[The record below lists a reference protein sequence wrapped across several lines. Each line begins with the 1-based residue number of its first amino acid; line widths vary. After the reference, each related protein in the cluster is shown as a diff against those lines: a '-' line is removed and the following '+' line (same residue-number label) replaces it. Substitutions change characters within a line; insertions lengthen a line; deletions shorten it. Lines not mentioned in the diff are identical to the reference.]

1 MVHTRLDETQ
11 IKELFKQALVELL
24 QERKDL
30 FYELAAEIVED
41 FALLRATKEG
51 EETAT
56 VGRDQVFRFK
66 ARHSLES
73 PPR

>member
-1 MVHTRLDETQ
+1 MAHTRLDETQ

-41 FALLRATKEG
+41 FALLRAIKEG

-56 VGRDQVFRFK
+56 VGKEEVFRV
-66 ARHSLES
+66 LEGV
-73 PPR
+73 P